1 MAKRNGERQD
11 RTAQS
16 APNGFRRIAW
26 LLRALR
32 DPDESVRDWKNCRR
46 PYFSDFI
53 CSAIRESGFVD
64 PIVAR
69 YAIYSGAF
77 DFINGDRVSTFPLA
91 HIIIDLSQNLPEV
104 HTVF

>member
-1 MAKRNGERQD
+1 MEGGLHALAKCNGERHD

-16 APNGFRRIAW
+16 APSGFRRIPW

-46 PYFSDFI
+46 PYFRDFI
-53 CSAIRESGFVD
+53 CSAIRESGFVG

-69 YAIYSGAF
+69 YAIAA
-77 DFINGDRVSTFPLA
+77 VLA
-91 HIIIDLSQNLPEV
+91 VIETQGPVMEKS
-104 HTVF
+104 

>member
-1 MAKRNGERQD
+1 MEGGLHYLAKCNRERHD
-11 RTAQS
+11 STAQS
-16 APNGFRRIAW
+16 APNGFRRVAW
-26 LLRALR
+26 LPRALR

-69 YAIYSGAF
+69 YAIAA
-77 DFINGDRVSTFPLA
+77 VLA
-91 HIIIDLSQNLPEV
+91 VIETQGPVMERS
-104 HTVF
+104 